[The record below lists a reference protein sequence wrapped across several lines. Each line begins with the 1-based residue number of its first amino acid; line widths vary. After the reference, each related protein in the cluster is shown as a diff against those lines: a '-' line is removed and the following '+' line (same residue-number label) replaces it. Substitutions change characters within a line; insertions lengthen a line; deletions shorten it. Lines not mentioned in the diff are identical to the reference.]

1 MRVNREQMKGPG
13 AGSEAGFSII
23 ELMIAM
29 TVTLVVMSAATA
41 LLSSSLKV
49 RVRENQKSDALADA
63 QRALNIMSRDIANAG
78 FGMDYNGIVIAD
90 SSQTAI
96 RIRSNIVSDSTGNA
110 TATSDKDEDVMYV
123 FQNGNAIVRYDSAA
137 NPTTVSLASRI
148 NSIQLSYYDYSYSSA
163 GALVTSGP
171 NTAPTVNTGR
181 VRITVSVTLDA
192 VGNQAAAQVQ
202 LSSDVTLRN
211 SPFMLGRY

>member
-1 MRVNREQMKGPG
+1 MRVEREYTKERG
-13 AGSEAGFSII
+13 AKREAGFSII

-29 TVTLVVMSAATA
+29 AVTLIVMTAATT
-41 LLSSSLKV
+41 LLSSSLKI

-63 QRALNIMSRDIANAG
+63 QRAIDIMSRDIANAG
-78 FGMDYNGIVIAD
+78 FGLDYNGIVIAD

-96 RIRSNIVSDSTGNA
+96 RIRANSQNVMSVA
-110 TATSDKDEDVMYV
+110 TNEQDEDVMYV
-123 FQNGNAIVRYDSAA
+123 FQNNNAIVRYDPVAT
-137 NPTTVSLASRI
+137 PTTVSLASRI
-148 NSIQLSYYDYSYSSA
+148 NSLQLSYYDYSFDSA

-171 NTAPTVNTGR
+171 NNAPTINTGR

-192 VGNQAAAQVQ
+192 VGNQPAAQVQ
-202 LSSDVTLRN
+202 LTSDVTLRN